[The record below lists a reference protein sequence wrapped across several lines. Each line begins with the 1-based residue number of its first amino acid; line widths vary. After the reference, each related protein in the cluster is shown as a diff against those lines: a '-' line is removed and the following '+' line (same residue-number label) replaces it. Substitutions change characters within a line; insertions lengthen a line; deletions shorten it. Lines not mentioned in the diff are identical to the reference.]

1 MKCKVKDISINYEV
15 IGSGKP
21 IVILHG
27 FYVDHRAMTACMEP
41 IFENMNDYKRIYI
54 DLPGMGKSESAE
66 WIVNSDIMLDIVID
80 FINKVI
86 PDENFL
92 LAGYSYGGYLS
103 RGIIKKIANRVDGLL
118 LLCPVIIAD
127 FKKRNKPAHI
137 ILKKDDNLL
146 SSLEP
151 SDAEFFN
158 SAHVI
163 QSKKIWDR
171 CREEI
176 LSGIELADTEFLSNL
191 KKTGY
196 EFSFNVD
203 ELNEKFNKPALILL
217 GHQDST
223 VGYKDAFKI
232 LDNYPRASFA
242 ILDKAGHHLQIEQE
256 SLFNSL
262 VTEWI
267 ARVEAS
273 IFISSL

>member
-1 MKCKVKDISINYEV
+1 MECKVKDISINYEV

-27 FYVDHRAMTACMEP
+27 YYIDHRAMTACMEP
-41 IFENMNDYKRIYI
+41 VFKIKKNYKRIYI
-54 DLPGMGKSESAE
+54 DLPGMGKSSSAE
-66 WIVNSDIMLDIVID
+66 WIKNSDIMLDIVID
-80 FINKVI
+80 FIDKII
-86 PDENFL
+86 PNENFL

-103 RGIIKKIANRVDGLL
+103 RGIINKIANRVEGLL

-127 FKKRNKPAHI
+127 FKKRNNPTHI
-137 ILKKDDNLL
+137 ILKKDSKLL
-146 SSLEP
+146 SELEP

-163 QSKKIWDR
+163 QSKSIWDR
-171 CREEI
+171 CRKEI
-176 LSGIELADTEFLSNL
+176 LPGIKLANSNFLSNI
-191 KKTGY
+191 KKNGY

-223 VGYKDAFKI
+223 VGYKDAFEI
-232 LDNYPRASFA
+232 LDNYTRATFA
-242 ILDKAGHHLQIEQE
+242 ILDKAGHHLHIEQE
-256 SLFNSL
+256 DLFNSL

-267 ARVEAS
+267 TRVEES
-273 IFISSL
+273 